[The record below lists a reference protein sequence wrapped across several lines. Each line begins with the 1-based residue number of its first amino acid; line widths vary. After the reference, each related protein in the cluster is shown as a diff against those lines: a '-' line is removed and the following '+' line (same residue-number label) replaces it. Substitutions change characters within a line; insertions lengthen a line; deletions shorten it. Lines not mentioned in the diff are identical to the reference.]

1 MDVAS
6 KAYIAPK
13 VEAWYNE
20 KTQHPPAPEHLM
32 DQMES
37 PKLVSIHGGHSG
49 EFCSHATDTLEEIIV
64 AYAEQGFHWAGITE
78 HIPPVDDRFVYPE
91 ETKAGLDA
99 RSLYRRF
106 ERYITSCRRLQ
117 RKHAAAI
124 KIYVGIE
131 TEYYSGSIPHLRNLI
146 HRFEPDYIMGSVHHV
161 EDIGF
166 DYSAE
171 TYAQAVSAAG
181 NVEALYCRYFDA
193 QHQLIS
199 EIRPPVV
206 GHFDL
211 IRIYDPDYISHLE
224 LPAVRKKV
232 HRNLELI
239 RRLGLILDMNAR
251 ALVKGGSEPY
261 PTRSIL
267 EQAVKLGIPL
277 VPGDD
282 SHGVESVGLHID
294 QVIEL
299 LVEVGANTN
308 WRRPA

>member
-1 MDVAS
+1 
-6 KAYIAPK
+6 
-13 VEAWYNE
+13 
-20 KTQHPPAPEHLM
+20 
-32 DQMES
+32 MES

-49 EFCSHATDTLEEIIV
+49 EFCNHATDRLEEIIV

-78 HIPPVDDRFVYPE
+78 HIPPIDDRFLYPE
-91 ETKAGLDA
+91 EIEAGLNA

-106 ERYITSCRRLQ
+106 ERYITQCRWLQ
-117 RKHAAAI
+117 RKYADTI
-124 KIYVGIE
+124 KIFVGFE
-131 TEYYSGSIPHLRNLI
+131 TEHYSGSIPYLRSLI
-146 HRFEPDYIMGSVHHV
+146 HRFEPDYILGSVHHID
-161 EDIGF
+161 DIGF

-171 TYAQAVSAAG
+171 TYAQAVKATG
-181 NVEALYCRYFDA
+181 NIEALYCRYFDA
-193 QHQLIS
+193 QYQLIS
-199 EIRPPVV
+199 EIIPPVI

-211 IRIYDPDYISHLE
+211 IRIYDPDYTSHLE

-232 HRNLELI
+232 RRNLELI
-239 RRLGLILDMNAR
+239 RNLDLILDMNVR
-251 ALVKGGSEPY
+251 AIVKGGSEPY

-294 QVIEL
+294 VAIEL
-299 LVEVGANTN
+299 LVEVGADTN